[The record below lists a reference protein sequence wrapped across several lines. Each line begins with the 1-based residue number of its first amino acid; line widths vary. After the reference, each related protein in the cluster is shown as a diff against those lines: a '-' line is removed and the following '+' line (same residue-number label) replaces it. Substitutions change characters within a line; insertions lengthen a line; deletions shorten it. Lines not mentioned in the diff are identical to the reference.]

1 MISSSRHR
9 GVKRKMNTC
18 SGRHSGSGACRNAPQ
33 FPRLPLASSWVTK
46 PLSCKRSVRT
56 PQHTNIPTGIHMH
69 PSIHV
74 SLSCLKRKLSLSR
87 YRQTDRRPSYY
98 AHTGMYAGVCV
109 CREGAPRPV
118 HEPTGPSSPAVQC
131 ACVFHV
137 DESDLDVPL
146 GLAQPMHT
154 RRHYH
159 PAYLSDP
166 HAEDGLPL
174 PGEIQVTHHHR
185 PALLVDHLVALEVV
199 VPDGV
204 VDLDGLVEVE
214 REGPLAHLH
223 YLEAHTQHRCLRLSD
238 EGQIVLVSRGQ
249 LVGDRRR

>member
-1 MISSSRHR
+1 MHKNAKAERHKTRKDKTRQDKTGQNRSELCVSIYNDFVQVSISD
-9 GVKRKMNTC
+9 
-18 SGRHSGSGACRNAPQ
+18 
-33 FPRLPLASSWVTK
+33 VTA
-46 PLSCKRSVRT
+46 VIQT
-56 PQHTNIPTGIHMH
+56 D
-69 PSIHV
+69 
-74 SLSCLKRKLSLSR
+74 
-87 YRQTDRRPSYY
+87 RQTDRRPSYY